1 MASGYYINNRDLE
14 HLTSL
19 QEFLLDSAVLEPLL
33 WLDCVCTKVLRAH
46 PAPTEHLDNLLTDL
60 LGPNTVYNQTEH
72 RRQWQV
78 GTGHDC
84 VYYG

>member
-19 QEFLLDSAVLEPLL
+19 QEFLLDSAVLDPLL
-33 WLDCVCTKVLRAH
+33 WLNCVCTKVVKAH
-46 PAPTEHLDNLLTDL
+46 PTPTEHLDNPLMDL

-72 RRQWQV
+72 RRQV

-84 VYYG
+84 VYHW